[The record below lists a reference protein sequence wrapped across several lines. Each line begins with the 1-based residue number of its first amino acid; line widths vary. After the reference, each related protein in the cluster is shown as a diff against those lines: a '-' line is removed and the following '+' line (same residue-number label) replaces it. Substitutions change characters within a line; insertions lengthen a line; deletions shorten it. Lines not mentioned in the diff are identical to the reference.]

1 MIRQL
6 LATTALV
13 ATVATGAIA
22 QSNTTVN
29 TGAEAG
35 DTQASGL
42 YEFEVQTLAP
52 NATTGFLATNM
63 IGKAVMT
70 GETDEAEEIGDINDV
85 IIGRDGNVRAVIVGV
100 GGFLGLGEKEVALDF
115 SRLSFASESDDQF
128 MVVSDASREEL
139 ENAKSYER
147 PDYIPD
153 WMSTSSVRD
162 EMNKISDGAKST
174 YETVRKEAID
184 PAKKHVDEAVNSD
197 WTSENTQLDARTV
210 STEALIGADVYTSQ
224 DNNIGE
230 IAQILIGEDGQAEA
244 VVIDV
249 GGFLGF
255 GEKPVAVSFDS
266 LRMFETENGD
276 LLVTAPFTEEE
287 LENATTFEAASYK
300 QNPDS
305 LTLTR

>member
-1 MIRQL
+1 MILQL

-13 ATVATGAIA
+13 ATIATGAIA

-42 YEFEVQTLAP
+42 YEFEVHTLAP

-115 SRLSFASESDDQF
+115 SRLSFASEGDDQF

-162 EMNKISDGAKST
+162 EMNKISNGAKNS
-174 YETVRKEAID
+174 YETVREEAID
-184 PAKKHVDEAVNSD
+184 PAKKRIDEAVNSN
-197 WTSENTQLDARTV
+197 WTAENTQVDARTV

-287 LENATTFEAASYK
+287 LENAKTFEAASYK